1 MGGGERG
8 PRAGLGK
15 RPNGGFFAPGN
26 RAAAPPLAGARFT
39 GLAGQ
44 QNRGLGAGAAP
55 WAQAAARNYGLAC
68 APPCSHCAV
77 ATLFLPL
84 FVVARPI
91 READIAEVA
100 FVRKPTDDIT
110 ACIARR

>member
-1 MGGGERG
+1 MGRGGRG
-8 PRAGLGK
+8 PRNGLGK
-15 RPNGGFFAPGN
+15 RPTAGVWAPATL
-26 RAAAPPLAGARFT
+26 AAAPPLAGARFT

-55 WAQAAARNYGLAC
+55 WAQAVACNYGLAC

-91 READIAEVA
+91 READIAEV
-100 FVRKPTDDIT
+100 
-110 ACIARR
+110 